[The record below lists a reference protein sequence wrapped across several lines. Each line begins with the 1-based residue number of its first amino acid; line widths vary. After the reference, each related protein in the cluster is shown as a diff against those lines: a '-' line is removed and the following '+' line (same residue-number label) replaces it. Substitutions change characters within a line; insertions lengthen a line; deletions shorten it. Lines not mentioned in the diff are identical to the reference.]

1 MNVNPSLKIYFLKL
15 RKFGRHS
22 NINFFFLDLESD
34 HIYFSQKH
42 FSQFLFRIRW
52 LRYRKS
58 ESQTQYQFGLR
69 LNFSFFGVSFHVPN
83 IKSCQIMW
91 KEANQYKREKKNFFI
106 NHWFG
111 FGVRVKDTGKEKTWK
126 IRYDSRFKRMENFI
140 YGIEW
145 NIWLCDIVNLNT
157 SIA

>member
-1 MNVNPSLKIYFLKL
+1 MSLRILFPVFFPLFIVCLIQGYGLIYKYLMISTFYCPSFWAFFPKSFSFFIHSKFNGRPGCQRRNVNPSLKIYFLKL

-83 IKSCQIMW
+83 IKSCQIM
-91 KEANQYKREKKNFFI
+91 
-106 NHWFG
+106 
-111 FGVRVKDTGKEKTWK
+111 
-126 IRYDSRFKRMENFI
+126 
-140 YGIEW
+140 
-145 NIWLCDIVNLNT
+145 
-157 SIA
+157 